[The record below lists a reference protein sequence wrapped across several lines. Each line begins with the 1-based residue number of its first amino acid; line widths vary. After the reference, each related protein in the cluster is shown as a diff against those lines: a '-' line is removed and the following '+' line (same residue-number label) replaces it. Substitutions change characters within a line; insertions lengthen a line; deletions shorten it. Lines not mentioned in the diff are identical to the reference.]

1 MLAPNVLDGIG
12 EGTESSEIYCWLRIR
27 CKEYAMLH
35 QNKGRIM
42 KCMVLRPMWSSVLL
56 SVLLVTSILVLLGA
70 GPTSAAAEDG
80 QPPPSVTSGEKPL
93 EETSER
99 GLKQAELDGIWR
111 VLVVF
116 FLLSAVIESALTP
129 LFNWRLFLAWSLNKG
144 VRTPITVLFAVI
156 IVRGYGLD
164 IFRDILQAV
173 GESVG
178 PCIGGQVLT
187 ALLLAGGSSGV
198 NKLLQTWKVR
208 LSDSEREVKATAAKG
223 NKT

>member
-1 MLAPNVLDGIG
+1 
-12 EGTESSEIYCWLRIR
+12 
-27 CKEYAMLH
+27 
-35 QNKGRIM
+35 M
-42 KCMVLRPMWSSVLL
+42 KCTVYRPIWSSVLL
-56 SVLLVTSILVLLGA
+56 SVSLITFVLVLLGA
-70 GPTSAAAEDG
+70 GPTSAAAEEG
-80 QPPPSVTSGEKPL
+80 QPPPSVTSGEKPF
-93 EETSER
+93 EETPER

-116 FLLSAVIESALTP
+116 FLLSVVIESALTP
-129 LFNWRLFLAWSLNKG
+129 LFNWRVFLAWSLNKG
-144 VRTPITVLFAVI
+144 IRTPITVLFAVL

-198 NKLLQTWKVR
+198 NKLMQTWQLR
-208 LSDSEREVKATAAKG
+208 PSDAEREARAAKR
-223 NKT
+223 NNA